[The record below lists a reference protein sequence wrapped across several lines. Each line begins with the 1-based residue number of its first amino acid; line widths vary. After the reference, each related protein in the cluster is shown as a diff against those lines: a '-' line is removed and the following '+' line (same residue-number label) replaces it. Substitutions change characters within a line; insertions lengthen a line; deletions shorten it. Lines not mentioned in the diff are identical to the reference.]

1 VEDILQRNL
10 FVFALLAAVLL
21 CIPARSQEPPP
32 LQKPITDLL
41 TNVGYIGLNVTNLGY
56 IGHAWSKPYYPSCQY
71 PLYSGTEHIYKGGL
85 WVGARTSGGQIL
97 VSTGAQDANG
107 LVEGDESRE
116 FTNDVNTKVDTLSN
130 NQNSPFYDPSAVATQ
145 QFNCYFNDYW
155 DPESGTHTPLGVY
168 VKMRTMAWGST
179 YADDFVILDYTI
191 TNISGTELQD
201 AYLGFWCDTSVGNID
216 VTSPYDDST
225 DSGWTYV
232 DDMNGAWGA
241 GGQNLPDRVTPSND
255 SNIWMTY
262 EHDDD
267 GELGMATSWVGIRL
281 LGTSLVPQPADDV
294 RPVSYNAWRFRQVPD
309 EDDTYYDPGAPDIPL
324 DGKYQLM
331 SNGDFDVGQT
341 QEVNFDVANN
351 WVSLLST
358 GPFPYWAPLDSIQ
371 ITFAVVCG
379 PDSLGLL
386 ENSQIAQVAY
396 DTGFALPSGPPSPIL
411 EFAYEDNAVIIRW
424 EPGTDVDPETQL
436 SLAADSPLRIPEH
449 HINETSARPDFQ
461 GYRIFR
467 YEGEKFGTD
476 PIAQSVLVA
485 ELDQIDDRGFN
496 TGLPDL
502 NVDGKREFIDTNLK
516 EGHAYWYSVVSFS
529 LADEVTGQ
537 QGFQSGFFENAEK
550 VYPGPAP
557 ASAAN
562 PQSIGVY
569 PNPYRVTSAFEP
581 GIGQIETN
589 RKIWFT
595 GLPPRCRIQVF
606 NLVGDLVK
614 TLDHDDPL
622 DGKEDWDL
630 LTEPVRAI
638 ATGLYIYVVEDL
650 ATGKIQR
657 GKLVIIK

>member
-1 VEDILQRNL
+1 MQRSL
-10 FVFALLAAVLL
+10 FALALLATAFF
-21 CIPARSQEPPP
+21 CIPTGSLAQEGPV
-32 LQKPITDLL
+32 TDLV

-56 IGHAWSKPYYPSCQY
+56 IGHAWSKPYFPSCQY
-71 PLYSGTEHIYKGGL
+71 PLHSGTEHIYRGGL
-85 WVGARTSGGQIL
+85 WVGARASDGKL
-97 VSTGAQDANG
+97 HVSTGAQDANG
-107 LVEGDESRE
+107 LEEGDEIRE
-116 FTNDVNTKVDTLSN
+116 FVNDIHTKVDTLSN
-130 NQNSPFYDPSAVATQ
+130 NQNSPFYDPSALATQ
-145 QFNCYFNDYW
+145 QFNCYFNDFVVF
-155 DPESGTHTPLGVY
+155 ESGNHTPLGLDVT
-168 VKMRTMAWGST
+168 MRTLAWGST

-191 TNISGTELQD
+191 RNISGTELRD
-201 AYLGFWCDTSVGNID
+201 VYLGFWCDTTVGNID
-216 VTSPYDDST
+216 VTNPYDS
-225 DSGWTYV
+225 SGSSPWVYV

-241 GGQNLPDRVTPSND
+241 AGYDLPEYVTPNND

-267 GELGMATSWVGIRL
+267 GELGLAESWVGIRL
-281 LGTSLVPQPADDV
+281 LGTDRTPQPAEGV
-294 RPVSYNAWRFRQVPD
+294 RPVSYNAWRFRQVPA
-309 EDDTYYDPGAPDIPL
+309 EDDIYYEPGAPDVPL

-331 SNGDFDVGQT
+331 SNGDFDVGMT
-341 QEVNFDVANN
+341 QEVNYDVANN

-358 GPFPYWAPLDSIQ
+358 GPFPFWAP
-371 ITFAVVCG
+371 G
-379 PDSLGLL
+379 DSLKITVAVTCGADSLALL
-386 ENSQIAQVAY
+386 ENSQVAQVAY

-411 EFAYEDNAVIIRW
+411 EFAYVDNSVIIRW
-424 EPGTDVDPETQL
+424 EPGTDTDPETGFAL
-436 SLAADSPLRIPEH
+436 DADSPLRIPEH

-467 YEGEKFGTD
+467 YEGEKFSAD
-476 PIAQSVLVA
+476 PVGQSVVLA
-485 ELDQIDDRGFN
+485 ELDKIDDRGFN

-502 NVDGKREFIDTNLK
+502 TPDGKRQFIDTNLK

-537 QGFQSGFFENAEK
+537 QGFESGYFENAQK

-557 ASAAN
+557 ATAGDS
-562 PQSIGVY
+562 QSVGVY

-581 GIGQIETN
+581 GIGEIETH

-595 GLPPRCRIQVF
+595 GLPARCRIQVF

-630 LTEPVRAI
+630 LSEPVRAI
-638 ATGLYIYVVEDL
+638 ASGLYIYVVEDL
-650 ATGKIQR
+650 ATGDIQR